1 MAYNDRLSA
10 EEIARSIAHGV
21 AALALNTQLSRE
33 WCHSILF
40 PLGYFEREVIKT
52 VEVIGGVRRVAVPFE
67 IVRIDFNLYNF
78 PPLANEVRRLLHVE
92 MTPLLK
98 GSGRIL
104 ENTPEGLVI
113 VLSEKPEIRNDHT
126 LPLCAPANEPARLS

>member
-1 MAYNDRLSA
+1 MAYDDGLSA
-10 EEIARSIAHGV
+10 KEIAEPIADGI
-21 AALALNTQLSRE
+21 AALALNTQPSE
-33 WCHSILF
+33 WCHSIIF

-52 VEVIGGVRRVAVPFE
+52 VEVIGGVRRIAVPLE
-67 IVRIDFNLYNF
+67 IVRIDFNLSDF

-92 MTPLLK
+92 MAPLLK

-104 ENTPEGLVI
+104 EDTPEGLVI

-126 LPLCAPANEPARLS
+126 SPLCAPSQESARLP